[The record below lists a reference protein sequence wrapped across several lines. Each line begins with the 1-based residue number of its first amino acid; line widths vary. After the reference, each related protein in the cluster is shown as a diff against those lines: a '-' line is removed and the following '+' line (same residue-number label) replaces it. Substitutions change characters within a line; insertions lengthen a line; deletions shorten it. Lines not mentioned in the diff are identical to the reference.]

1 MYMPATSSAAAA
13 TSLALLVALLAGT
26 TTQARAATAE
36 IGAVAEVRSAVLPA
50 PITEG
55 GFAVQVAEATGS
67 YAVPPGYSVITAWSH
82 SAGTTAGPLT
92 FKVYRP
98 TGALRE
104 FTAVASDTRLVTAG
118 TVQTFPVKIPV
129 QPGDRIGLSADEVQL
144 AFETL
149 DTSDRI
155 GFFSLDLPPGTTRT
169 TDGEP
174 FQEYK
179 LDVAATV
186 SSDPDAP
193 PGAGAEATDAYAT
206 PAPRLRRL
214 SMVPSRFAAARSGGS
229 TRAVRP
235 RGFGTRVSYRSDMRA
250 RVRFTVQRV
259 RSGRRRG
266 TGRNARC
273 VAPTRR
279 NRTARPCTRY
289 LPVRGS
295 FTRPARSGTNRF
307 VFTGRVGGRRLAR
320 GSYRL
325 LATPTANGVSGRTLT
340 RRFRI
345 TR

>member
-1 MYMPATSSAAAA
+1 MFASSSSGAAS
-13 TSLALLVALLAGT
+13 SLALFATLLAGST
-26 TTQARAATAE
+26 TPARAATAE
-36 IGAVAEVRSAVLPA
+36 IGAVAEIRSGMAPA

-55 GFAVQVAEATGS
+55 GFAVQVAEAGGS
-67 YAVPPGYSVITAWSH
+67 YVIPPGYSVITAWSH

-98 TGALRE
+98 AGALRE
-104 FTAVASDTRLVTAG
+104 FTAVASDTRFVAAG

-129 QPGDRIGLSADEVQL
+129 QPGDRIGLSADDVQL
-144 AFETL
+144 AFETF

-155 GFFSLDLPPGTTRT
+155 GFFSFDLPPGTTRA

-186 SSDPDAP
+186 SSDPDAA
-193 PGAGAEATDAYAT
+193 PGAGAGATGGYAM

-229 TRAVRP
+229 TRTVRP

-250 RVRFTVQRV
+250 SVRFTVQRV

-266 TGRNARC
+266 TGRDARC

-279 NRTARPCTRY
+279 NRTARRCTRY
-289 LPVRGS
+289 VPVTGS
-295 FTRPARSGTNRF
+295 FTRTARSGGNRF
-307 VFTGRVGGRRLAR
+307 VFTGRLGGRRLAR
-320 GSYRL
+320 GPYRL
-325 LATPTANGVSGRTLT
+325 LAMPTANGASGRSLA
-340 RRFRI
+340 RGFRI